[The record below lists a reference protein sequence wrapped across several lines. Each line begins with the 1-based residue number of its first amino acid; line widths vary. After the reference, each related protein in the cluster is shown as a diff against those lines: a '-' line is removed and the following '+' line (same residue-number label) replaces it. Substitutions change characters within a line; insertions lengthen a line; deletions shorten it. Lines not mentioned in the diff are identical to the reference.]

1 MKGLIIKKYW
11 IEKIF
16 YENKIWEIRGSNT
29 KIRGRI
35 FLIESGSGHI
45 VGECEII
52 DSILLSEEEYRTNTK
67 NHKINT
73 NEIKYPYKKTYAWI
87 IKNAFKYEKPVPYKH
102 PQGAV
107 IWVNIV

>member
-11 IEKIF
+11 LEKIF

-29 KIRGRI
+29 KIRGKI
-35 FLIESGSGHI
+35 FLIQSGSGYI

-52 DSILLSEEEYRTNTK
+52 DSILLSEEDYLNNTK

-73 NEIKYPYKKTYAWI
+73 KDISYPYKKTYAWVI
-87 IKNAFKYEKPVPYKH
+87 SNALKYENPIPYNH

-107 IWVNIV
+107 IWVNIE